1 MNEKREYGQAIQKAT
16 GYASYGGRS
25 YKKLGIVRSS

>member
-1 MNEKREYGQAIQKAT
+1 MNKKREYDQAIQKAT

-25 YKKLGIVRSS
+25 YKKLEL